1 MDNQRSRSTYHPTN
15 LEKTAGHQRVRCT
28 GMTKR
33 GMQCR
38 QWSIAG
44 SDRCHIHQHGDAE
57 VEPGS
62 AQTSLPSTLPG
73 VTQTQVYE
81 NEKVIKRQIDR
92 RKAAAARKAARDEA
106 KAIKDANKNT
116 LAVVKATG
124 LEVVGDV
131 RLRTMEDCLLLIE
144 YAVEEILDQP
154 PSINKSKTFIMAA
167 RTAGQLII
175 QAGIADKAVEWF
187 QQNVKLVAGIDLE
200 QI

>member
-1 MDNQRSRSTYHPTN
+1 MENQRTRTTSHLTDLGRA
-15 LEKTAGHQRVRCT
+15 AGHQRVRCT
-28 GMTKR
+28 GLTKR

-38 QWSIAG
+38 LWSLPG
-44 SDRCHIHQHGDAE
+44 TDRCRIHQSGDAE
-57 VEPGS
+57 VEQRS

-92 RKAAAARKAARDEA
+92 RTAAAARKAARDEA
-106 KAIKDANKNT
+106 KAIKNANKNT
-116 LAVVKATG
+116 LAVVKAAG